1 MTARQFREDITDF
14 ADLSDFL
21 DDENDE
27 YLSDADI
34 RYYDDLDS
42 VIDEDVDNF
51 VRYDYDGWY
60 ELYSYLGDVG
70 RMDHGEGWYHRNG
83 SFDYDFLTQTD
94 FEDIKAEIYERY
106 ANNGWFEEDD
116 EDEYEEEE
124 EPVDPE
130 DLIPLEEEDVSFDEL
145 FASGVEAVLKA
156 QEERIENQ
164 KKKEAEE
171 TAKLEHM
178 LFSAAF
184 A

>member
-1 MTARQFREDITDF
+1 MTARQFLEDVTDF
-14 ADLSDFL
+14 SDLADFL
-21 DDENDE
+21 DEENDD

-34 RYYDDLDS
+34 QYYDDLDNA
-42 VIDEDVDNF
+42 INEDVDTYI
-51 VRYDYDGWY
+51 RYDGGGWQDLYD
-60 ELYSYLGDVG
+60 YLGDVG
-70 RMDHGEGWYHRNG
+70 RMDHGDGWYRRNG
-83 SFDYDFLTQTD
+83 AFDYDYLTQTD
-94 FEDIKAEIYERY
+94 FEEFKADIYERY
-106 ANNGWFEEDD
+106 LDNGWFEADD

-164 KKKEAEE
+164 KKKDAEE